1 VIAQNLPAID
11 QNHCHDLLA
20 GNGSLMLL
28 ARSLRTAAEPPAFK
42 LTTVRTKKMVLE
54 IATANLK
61 GFEEMR
67 ECDSEF

>member
-1 VIAQNLPAID
+1 
-11 QNHCHDLLA
+11 
-20 GNGSLMLL
+20 MLL

-61 GFEEMR
+61 WFEEMR